1 MSYHGPLHTIRIRQF
16 FAARKEGSPLPVG
29 NAFQDWYHVDPD
41 FDAVEMRRDF
51 MRLTR
56 RGFSQYISFGQEA

>member
-1 MSYHGPLHTIRIRQF
+1 MTYHGPLHIIRIRQF
-16 FAARKEGSPLPVG
+16 FAARKEGSPLPVR
-29 NAFQDWYHVDPD
+29 NASEDRFYVDPD

-56 RGFSQYISFGQEA
+56 RGFSQYVSFRDEG